1 MVASPADD
9 ASHQLRELVRS
20 GRFSDALEAYRRVGG
35 APEAHRPDAQLL
47 AATAATRLGEFAVA
61 ETLAAQAL
69 AKFRAR
75 GDDDGRMRALNLLG
89 VVCFE
94 RGRPAEAEA
103 AFGETFALAT
113 RLGDSLTAARA
124 CNNLAS
130 TLHLRGRAEEAL
142 GMYRGSLLAYQ
153 RLGDRRGTAETWH
166 NLGLSYRQLGEWRGA
181 ADATDEALR
190 HAMLIGERGLLSLA
204 TTGRAELM
212 AERGELAQASGELNR
227 AAVWAREAGDEVGEA
242 EVERVRAL
250 VAYKGGDYA
259 AALAAAEA
267 ARQTAR
273 TFDSALLAAEC
284 TALVALALKRL
295 GRAAEA
301 ERERAEAA
309 AAYRSVGAVRLI
321 ERLDSDWAAA

>member
-1 MVASPADD
+1 MPG
-9 ASHQLRELVRS
+9 L
-20 GRFSDALEAYRRVGG
+20 
-35 APEAHRPDAQLL
+35 AP
-47 AATAATRLGEFAVA
+47 
-61 ETLAAQAL
+61 
-69 AKFRAR
+69 
-75 GDDDGRMRALNLLG
+75 
-89 VVCFE
+89 
-94 RGRPAEAEA
+94 
-103 AFGETFALAT
+103 
-113 RLGDSLTAARA
+113 
-124 CNNLAS
+124 
-130 TLHLRGRAEEAL
+130 
-142 GMYRGSLLAYQ
+142 
-153 RLGDRRGTAETWH
+153 
-166 NLGLSYRQLGEWRGA
+166 
-181 ADATDEALR
+181 
-190 HAMLIGERGLLSLA
+190 
-204 TTGRAELM
+204 TGRAELM

-301 ERERAEAA
+301 ERERTEAA

-321 ERLDSDWAAA
+321 ERLDNDWTAA